1 MLSNATST
9 DDVLSE
15 TPSSRV
21 TRTTRSLSSVIRQ
34 SNDSLYSN
42 PQTNRKN
49 EASLLFDGRSNV
61 DVAKKLSTPSALDG
75 LYSSFF
81 RGNSS
86 ALMKEAEEDELDA
99 SLREFSRDMTVDFKG
114 DMWSVS
120 ETTQQK
126 RLFSFKKHEFGTWSR
141 KIKICLEIGRRF
153 VLD

>member
-1 MLSNATST
+1 M
-9 DDVLSE
+9 
-15 TPSSRV
+15 
-21 TRTTRSLSSVIRQ
+21 
-34 SNDSLYSN
+34 
-42 PQTNRKN
+42 
-49 EASLLFDGRSNV
+49 
-61 DVAKKLSTPSALDG
+61 AKKLSTPSALDG